1 MGFLQEPSQSVGV
14 KSSNQSNGQRPPRIS
29 DVVSVL
35 ASIIPRLKLILVE
48 NDRIGNAVNSITANV
63 TGPTLRAKSFP
74 SNIDINFLNVL
85 HQLTKVSQAARYWK
99 KDVSDALND
108 SRFFTMPLELV
119 QARWTLILYEFMQN
133 DKDRMP
139 ELLSRLSAPTTA
151 GIVFGVGATSARMEA
166 DRKASLNLR
175 RMAILIL
182 SSPTDTFSQN
192 TRALHE
198 KLVELLLA
206 TPTSSPSSASRA
218 DVFMLLR
225 ALILKTSSVH
235 LGPFWPTLNSELQE
249 AISSILPGSDGYE
262 KYSNTSVLQ
271 ACKLL
276 DTLIALD
283 PDDFQLHEWL
293 FITDSIDAVYRPPNW
308 SPVALVDSIA
318 ENLGTADVDSAS
330 LPSASQNLS
339 SSTSASGGSRKPILD
354 ALLKAAELDG
364 ADLRAM
370 RKEDLGGRVLRPF
383 FGQLSLLAFEATY
396 GMLEP
401 DWQGCVDGLVRDLFE
416 DDEGL

>member
-1 MGFLQEPSQSVGV
+1 M
-14 KSSNQSNGQRPPRIS
+14 
-29 DVVSVL
+29 
-35 ASIIPRLKLILVE
+35 
-48 NDRIGNAVNSITANV
+48 NSITANV

-218 DVFMLLR
+218 DIFMLLR